1 MLPCVNSNK
10 KRQNAGCKADNS
22 LKKNLLY
29 RMAHGSGFSQ
39 ILSNEVPDQIEIY
52 YNITLKNLKKAK
64 INAVNP
70 QKMMI
75 I

>member
-1 MLPCVNSNK
+1 
-10 KRQNAGCKADNS
+10 
-22 LKKNLLY
+22 
-29 RMAHGSGFSQ
+29 MAHGSGFSQ